1 MSEIRVASRY
11 ALSLLELA
19 EEKGVLDQVEKDMRY
34 FLSVCDASHEFV
46 VVLKNPIIP
55 HAKKKQI
62 LEALFAG
69 KVSEFTLALFTLI
82 THKNREAFLP
92 AIARE
97 FKAQYRVK
105 KGIELAEVTTTYP
118 LSEEQR
124 VQFIS
129 LVASK
134 SGKKVELNEKV
145 DASILGGYILTIGD
159 RMIDES
165 IQNKLTRLKSKLKD
179 NSYTPKY

>member
-11 ALSLLELA
+11 ATSLLSLA
-19 EEKGVLDQVEKDMRY
+19 EEKGVLDQVEKDMSY
-34 FLSVCDASHEFV
+34 FLSVCDASHELV

-55 HAKKKQI
+55 HSKKKQI
-62 LEALFAG
+62 LATIFTG
-69 KVSEFTLALFTLI
+69 KVNEITLSLFNLVTL
-82 THKNREAFLP
+82 KNREEALP

-97 FKAQYRVK
+97 FKSLYRVK
-105 KGIELAEVTTTYP
+105 KGIELAEVTTTYV

-134 SGKKVELNEKV
+134 SGKKVELIEKV
-145 DASILGGYILTIGD
+145 NPNILGGYILKIGD
-159 RMIDES
+159 KMIDES
-165 IQNKLTRLKSKLKD
+165 IQNKLTRLKSKLTD

>member
-11 ALSLLELA
+11 AQSLLELA
-19 EEKGVLDQVEKDMRY
+19 EEKGVLDQVEKDMNY

-46 VVLKNPIIP
+46 VVLNNPIIP
-55 HAKKKQI
+55 HSKKKHI
-62 LEALFAG
+62 LEALFTG
-69 KVSEFTLALFTLI
+69 KVNTITLSLFTLI
-82 THKNREAFLP
+82 TQKNREAYLP

-97 FKAQYRVK
+97 FKTQFRVK
-105 KGIELAEVTTTYP
+105 KGIELAEVTTTYA

-124 VQFIS
+124 IQFIS
-129 LVASK
+129 LVASHT
-134 SGKKVELNEKV
+134 SNKVELHEKV
-145 DASILGGYILTIGD
+145 DAAILGGYILKIGD

-165 IQNKLTRLKSKLKD
+165 IQNKLTRLKSKLTD

>member
-11 ALSLLELA
+11 ASSLLELA

-55 HAKKKQI
+55 HSKKKQI
-62 LEALFAG
+62 LTAMFTG
-69 KVSEFTLALFTLI
+69 KVSDITLNLFNLVTL
-82 THKNREAFLP
+82 KNREEALP

-97 FKAQYRVK
+97 FKSLYRVK
-105 KGIELAEVTTTYP
+105 QGIELAEVTTTYP

-145 DASILGGYILTIGD
+145 DTTILGGYILKIGD

-165 IQNKLTRLKSKLKD
+165 IQNKLIRLKSKLKD